1 MMEGLKPGV
10 NHIWSVGYQRLV
22 SKNLQLSIQY
32 SGRKSEQL
40 RTIHTGGMELRAL
53 F

>member
-1 MMEGLKPGV
+1 MEGLKVGRNYV
-10 NHIWSVGYQRLV
+10 WSLNYQRVL

-32 SGRKSEQL
+32 SGRKAGDAKI
-40 RTIHTGGMELRAL
+40 IHTGGMELRAL

>member
-1 MMEGLKPGV
+1 M
-10 NHIWSVGYQRLV
+10 NQIWSIGYQRLV

-32 SGRKSEQL
+32 SGRKSEEQ
-40 RTIHTGGMELRAL
+40 RVIHTGGMELRAL

>member
-1 MMEGLKPGV
+1 MMEGLRIGENYV
-10 NHIWSVGYQRLV
+10 WSLSYQRVL

-32 SGRKSEQL
+32 SGRKSGESKI
-40 RTIHTGGMELRAL
+40 IHTGGMELRAL